1 MPGIN
6 SRRVFINQNRDR
18 VKNPT
23 EMYAFS
29 ALRLARIRN
38 KQRDKHYEVA
48 AAEASSVINARIH
61 THTRRWAYTR
71 AKGERE
77 RERKR
82 GSTRVLAKNLRGS
95 AGFTGLEKK
104 HARRGRIPINF
115 DSTILYP
122 TLLLRAPFRVK
133 RDLAFEYCVFPTA
146 TTFLTIYIYIYS
158 YRCFRRSERGEACIN
173 YFE

>member
-23 EMYAFS
+23 EMYAFP
-29 ALRLARIRN
+29 ALRLGRIRN

-48 AAEASSVINARIH
+48 AAEASSVINAR
-61 THTRRWAYTR
+61 THRWTYTR
-71 AKGERE
+71 KERE
-77 RERKR
+77 RERRER

-95 AGFTGLEKK
+95 AGFTGLEK

-115 DSTILYP
+115 DSTILYRY
-122 TLLLRAPFRVK
+122 TLLLRAPFPVK
-133 RDLAFEYCVFPTA
+133 RDLAFLVLRISYRNDDHVSR
-146 TTFLTIYIYIYS
+146 YIYIYS
-158 YRCFRRSERGEACIN
+158 YRCFRTRRSERGEARIN

>member
-1 MPGIN
+1 M
-6 SRRVFINQNRDR
+6 
-18 VKNPT
+18 K
-23 EMYAFS
+23 
-29 ALRLARIRN
+29 
-38 KQRDKHYEVA
+38 
-48 AAEASSVINARIH
+48 
-61 THTRRWAYTR
+61 YTR

-146 TTFLTIYIYIYS
+146 TTFLTIYIYIAIGVS
-158 YRCFRRSERGEACIN
+158 GEAKEAKRVLIISSN
-173 YFE
+173 SGS